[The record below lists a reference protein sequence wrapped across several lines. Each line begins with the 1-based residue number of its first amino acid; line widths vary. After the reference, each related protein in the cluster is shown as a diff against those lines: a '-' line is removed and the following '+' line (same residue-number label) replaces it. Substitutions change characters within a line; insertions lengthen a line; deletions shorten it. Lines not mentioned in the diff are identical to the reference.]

1 MAAKPSVGFVGV
13 GNMGW
18 PMAACLVKA
27 GFDVH
32 VNDSRREVANNFVQQ
47 IGGDAP
53 DSLRQLAAASDV
65 VITMLPTSAI
75 VEQVLASGDDNVM
88 AGMKPGT
95 VVIEMSSGVPS
106 VTQMLAERVMEL
118 GGHMIDAPVSGG
130 VPRAKT
136 GELAIMVGGDSA
148 IIDSVMP
155 VLSAMGTSVLRT
167 GAVGS
172 GQAMKALNNL
182 VSAGGFLIGIEALLI
197 GQRFGLDPAVMVDV
211 LNAATGMNNS
221 TQKKFKQF
229 VLSRKVQRRLHHGAA
244 GEGSVDRAAGRT
256 RDRNADAF
264 VGAHQ
269 GDGGCRTGDVR
280 FRCRSY
286 RDGEAVRAAGGD
298 AAWQGPVGRGY
309 PGHLFTHRCH
319 RPSQVR
325 PGLPISKLRHF
336 SPGSL
341 LARSAYATLSHR
353 ASRMKSTTVCTVR
366 IADITP
372 E

>member
-1 MAAKPSVGFVGV
+1 MADKPSVGFVGV

-27 GFDVH
+27 GFTVH

-47 IGGDAP
+47 VGGDAP
-53 DSLRQLAAASDV
+53 DTLRQLGAASDV
-65 VITMLPTSAI
+65 VITMLPTSVI
-75 VEQVLASGDDNVM
+75 VERVLMGGDDNVV

-106 VTQMLAERVMEL
+106 VTQLLAERVGEL
-118 GGHMIDAPVSGG
+118 GSQLIDAPVSGG

-155 VLSAMGTSVLRT
+155 VLSAMGTTVLRT

-182 VSAGGFLIGIEALLI
+182 VSSGGFLIGIEALLI

-229 VLSRKVQRRLHHGAA
+229 VLSRKFNAGFTMGLMAKDLSIALQVARETGTPSPLSALTKEMVAAAQAMFGSDADHTEMAKLCERL
-244 GEGSVDRAAGRT
+244 
-256 RDRNADAF
+256 ADTQL
-264 VGAHQ
+264 GK
-269 GDGGCRTGDVR
+269 G
-280 FRCRSY
+280 
-286 RDGEAVRAAGGD
+286 
-298 AAWQGPVGRGY
+298 
-309 PGHLFTHRCH
+309 
-319 RPSQVR
+319 
-325 PGLPISKLRHF
+325 
-336 SPGSL
+336 
-341 LARSAYATLSHR
+341 
-353 ASRMKSTTVCTVR
+353 
-366 IADITP
+366 
-372 E
+372 

>member
-1 MAAKPSVGFVGV
+1 MADKPEIGFVGV

-18 PMAACLVKA
+18 PMAACLVRA
-27 GFDVH
+27 GFTVH

-53 DSLRQLAAASDV
+53 DTLRALAAKSDV
-65 VITMLPTSAI
+65 VITMLPTSVI
-75 VEQVLASGDDNVM
+75 VDHVLTKGDDNLM

-106 VTQMLAERVMEL
+106 VTQELAEGVMAL
-118 GGHMIDAPVSGG
+118 GSQMIDAPVSGG

-167 GAVGS
+167 GVVGS

-182 VSAGGFLIGIEALLI
+182 VSAGGFMIGIEALLI

-229 VLSRKVQRRLHHGAA
+229 VLSRKFDA
-244 GEGSVDRAAGRT
+244 GFTMGLLAKDLSIAL
-256 RDRNADAF
+256 
-264 VGAHQ
+264 Q
-269 GDGGCRTGDVR
+269 
-280 FRCRSY
+280 
-286 RDGEAVRAAGGD
+286 
-298 AAWQGPVGRGY
+298 VGRETDTPAPLSALTKELVASALAMFGSDAD
-309 PGHLFTHRCH
+309 HTEMA
-319 RPSQVR
+319 
-325 PGLPISKLRHF
+325 KL
-336 SPGSL
+336 SEK
-341 LARSAYATLSHR
+341 LAG
-353 ASRMKSTTVCTVR
+353 TVLGK
-366 IADITP
+366 AK
-372 E
+372 